1 MWIDEEK
8 QDEQQDQQPDS
19 LNSPSVGA
27 GAGGGGPAGG
37 PQVKSSDVKSLGTP
51 SSMTPT
57 EQAPKQQFGTIQ
69 DYFKGSKNQGEQ
81 LGEQF
86 TNKLTDTANKNK
98 STVIGAADA
107 AGKEIEGAAVK
118 ENPFLTSRAAFD
130 PTGITS
136 DLKNRE
142 NFEAQWNAAYQG
154 PNSFEES
161 KSYGDATKA
170 VADSNAKAEQVK
182 SVGGQQQIL
191 QDEFGVYGQG
201 NKGLDQ
207 ALLQESSYYPK
218 VQEKGKEF
226 GGLSSYLK
234 GQGATLAPKV
244 EAAKALT
251 AKTKDTTRN
260 AVTGGINKFTSDID
274 ANVAKAKT
282 SADALLKQAQA
293 GLANPAA
300 ISDESLKQLG
310 MTRSEFTSL
319 MEDKNLAAQG
329 YKTSSGA
336 AGTVAPTTVDLQQ
349 YLKNQTSQVGRNT
362 VMTAKQLADAKAY
375 AELTG
380 DQNVLPTVG
389 SGVDTRDSFVSFDK
403 NAAKGA
409 VGNAA
414 KQVRDA
420 AQREKDIKLPPE
432 YTQQPGKPPPPP
444 IEATPG
450 WKLVPG
456 TKPGDRPQEVKI
468 TPPGTVGTQPIR
480 YVPLPTDNQTP
491 QVNPGVDNPNGIQ
504 LKPNGQPIVPE
515 GATGV
520 YKTPDGEWQAITPTT
535 QKGNVINPNPTTV
548 DTKGGTED
556 LPYIGDK
563 VVKQIQDAVKMRTQ
577 PNNPDPTVGPRL
589 KAMGND
595 LSVLYARKLAGTLS
609 KQDEMK
615 FQQYARELGLS
626 DLVTSA
632 VPTDLKAYVEQNRIA
647 PTAPAQTPQQK
658 SRASMDANIANLTKG
673 KSPNQLKSLTP
684 QIDQFN
690 TLFNEYLQADAKTN
704 PFPSQ
709 KWNQMSNLMKTL
721 GLKF

>member
-1 MWIDEEK
+1 MWIDKENEED
-8 QDEQQDQQPDS
+8 QQQDPDS

-27 GAGGGGPAGG
+27 GAGGGTTG
-37 PQVKSSDVKSLGTP
+37 PQVKSSEVASLGTP

-57 EQAPKQQFGTIQ
+57 AQAPRQQFGTIQ

-86 TNKLTDTANKNK
+86 TNKLTDTAQKQKN
-98 STVIGAADA
+98 TVLGATEA
-107 AGKEIEGAAVK
+107 ASKEVESGIIK

-130 PTGITS
+130 PTGVTG
-136 DLKNRE
+136 DKTNRE
-142 NFEAQWNAAYQG
+142 NFEAQWNAAYRG
-154 PNSFEES
+154 PMSFEES

-170 VADSNAKAEQVK
+170 VADSNTKAEQLK
-182 SVGGQQQIL
+182 SVGGQQQLL

-226 GGLSSYLK
+226 GGLSEYLK
-234 GQGATLAPKV
+234 SQGSTLAPKV
-244 EAAKALT
+244 EQAKATT
-251 AKTKDTTRN
+251 AKTKEATRS
-260 AVTGGINKFTSDID
+260 AVSQGLNKFTSDID
-274 ANVAKAKT
+274 ANVKKAQAT
-282 SADALLKQAQA
+282 HDALLKQAQA

-310 MTRSEFTSL
+310 MTRSEFNSL
-319 MEDKNLAAQG
+319 MEDRNLAAQG
-329 YKTSSGA
+329 YKNTSGA
-336 AGTVAPTTVDLQQ
+336 VGPVSPTAIDLQQ
-349 YLKNQTSQVGRNT
+349 YLKSQGSQIGRNT

-389 SGVDTRDSFVSFDK
+389 SGVDTRESFVSFDK

-409 VGNAA
+409 VGSAA
-414 KQVRDA
+414 KAIRDA
-420 AQREKDIKLPPE
+420 AQRERDIKLPPE

-450 WKLVPG
+450 WKLIPG
-456 TKPGDRPQEVKI
+456 TKPGERPQEVKI

-480 YVPLPTDNQTP
+480 YVPLPTDEPKP
-491 QVNPGVDNPNGIQ
+491 QVNPGTGLTPDGQPNPNNIQ
-504 LKPNGQPIVPE
+504 YKPGTNIPIVPE

-520 YKTPDGEWQAITPTT
+520 YTPPGGVPTIMPDMT
-535 QKGNVINPNPTTV
+535 GVQKGNVIDPNPTTV
-548 DTKGGTED
+548 DTKGGTEK

-563 VVKQIQDAVKMRTQ
+563 VVKQIQDAVAMRTQ
-577 PNNPDPTVGPRL
+577 PNNPDPTANPRI

-615 FQQYARELGLS
+615 FNQYAQQLGLQS
-626 DLVTSA
+626 LITAA
-632 VPTDLKAYVEQNRIA
+632 VPTDLNAYIEQNRIA
-647 PTAPAQTPQQK
+647 APAPKTPAQQMEDQIQAALG
-658 SRASMDANIANLTKG
+658 RATNATGRRQVEAAVAELRKYLAKPRLSSAEAKTLQQIK
-673 KSPNQLKSLTP
+673 NQLG
-684 QIDQFN
+684 IR
-690 TLFNEYLQADAKTN
+690 
-704 PFPSQ
+704 
-709 KWNQMSNLMKTL
+709 
-721 GLKF
+721 